1 MLNVI
6 IVDDEPLA
14 RENLYC
20 LLKQH
25 EHINII
31 AECSNAF
38 EAIKAI
44 HTLDPDV
51 VFLDIQMPKISGLEM
66 LSMLDPQKMPHIV
79 FLTAYE
85 EYAIKAFE
93 AEAFDYLLKPIES
106 NRLNKTLQ
114 RLSNSLSNESDQQ
127 DISQLNISH
136 HLKYI
141 PCIGHSK
148 IYLLN
153 PEDVYYVSSRASGVY
168 VFNQEHTEYF
178 TELTLRT
185 LAEKTQLVYCHR
197 QYLINIKQLKEIRF
211 DQDGRTEIILTNNV
225 SIPVSRRY
233 LKTLKEQLGLS

>member
-1 MLNVI
+1 MLNIV

-14 RENLYC
+14 RENLRC
-20 LLKQH
+20 LLQQH
-25 EHINII
+25 EDINIV

-38 EAIKAI
+38 DAIKAI
-44 HTLDPDV
+44 HSLNPDV

-66 LSMLDPQKMPHIV
+66 LSMLDQQNMPYIV

-93 AEAFDYLLKPIES
+93 AEAFDYLLKPIET
-106 NRLNKTLQ
+106 NRLNKTLH
-114 RLSNSLSNESDQQ
+114 RLVHNYRQQ
-127 DISQLNISH
+127 NVQKLVTSH
-136 HLKYI
+136 QLKYI

-153 PEDVYYVSSRASGVY
+153 PDDVYYVSSRASGVY
-168 VFNQEHTEYF
+168 VLNHENNEYF

-185 LAEKTQLVYCHR
+185 LEEKTPLIYCHR

-211 DQDGRTEIILTNNV
+211 SSEGNTEVILANGV

-233 LKTLKEQLGLS
+233 LKQLKEQLGLV

>member
-14 RENLYC
+14 RENLSC

-25 EHINII
+25 EHINIV
-31 AECSNAF
+31 AQCSNAF

-44 HTLDPDV
+44 HGLNPDV
-51 VFLDIQMPKISGLEM
+51 VFLDIQMPKINGIEM

-93 AEAFDYLLKPIES
+93 AEAFDYLLKPIDA

-114 RLSNSLSNESDQQ
+114 RLLNNGNQQ
-127 DISQLNISH
+127 HIRQLDNNH
-136 HLKYI
+136 GLKYV
-141 PCIGHSK
+141 PCIGHSR

-153 PEDVYYVSSRASGVY
+153 PDDVYYASSRVSGVY
-168 VFNQEHTEYF
+168 VFNQENSEYF

-185 LAEKTQLVYCHR
+185 LEEKTPLIYCHR

-211 DQDGRTEIILTNNV
+211 GPDGHTDVILTNDV

-233 LKTLKEQLGLS
+233 LRTLKEQLGLS